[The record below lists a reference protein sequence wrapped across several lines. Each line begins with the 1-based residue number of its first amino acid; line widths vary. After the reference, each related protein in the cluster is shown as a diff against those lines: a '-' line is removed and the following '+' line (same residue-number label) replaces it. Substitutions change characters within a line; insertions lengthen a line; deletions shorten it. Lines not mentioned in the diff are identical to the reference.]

1 MGNRKM
7 WWSLL
12 MVVFVLVVVNC
23 NMVEAQEPQL
33 VGIVN
38 GALGNYQ
45 GKVLVSVVGPKGTS
59 YKEAIVYTKPNRYFL
74 SVPLEPNTHYL
85 IVVSNGRYI
94 ACQFLETK
102 SVEESI
108 LGYLVELDLIMPKQ
122 PLFRKYVI

>member
-1 MGNRKM
+1 MGRGKM
-7 WWSLL
+7 WWLL
-12 MVVFVLVVVNC
+12 LVVVFVLAMMC
-23 NMVEAQEPQL
+23 NTVEAQEPQL
-33 VGIVN
+33 IGVVN
-38 GALGNYQ
+38 GALDYQ
-45 GKVLVSVVGPKGTS
+45 SRVLVSVIGPKGIW
-59 YKEAIVYTKPNRYFL
+59 YKQATVYKPNRYIL
-74 SVPLEPNTHYL
+74 NIPLEPNTHYL